1 MVYIFYR
8 YLYCFSRK
16 HWSCSSTLEASGLVE
31 FDQAFMVL
39 KSYTSSDAWPC
50 RASVHLATHITNLC
64 HKEQKTSRHQ
74 PNDFILGWTVLK
86 SRTSCIWI
94 HINNWFY
101 LCISKHTHIGCGL
114 FRKSI
119 FAISKDCAI
128 EEGQILTDWMVQL
141 YLESLQQLVWS
152 IMQIIIQITD

>member
-16 HWSCSSTLEASGLVE
+16 HWSCRSTLEASGLVE

-50 RASVHLATHITNLC
+50 RTSVHLATHIIRPVATN
-64 HKEQKTSRHQ
+64 KW
-74 PNDFILGWTVLK
+74 DFILGWTVLK
-86 SRTSCIWI
+86 SRASCIWI

-101 LCISKHTHIGCGL
+101 LCICKHTHIGCGL
-114 FRKSI
+114 LRKSI

-128 EEGQILTDWMVQL
+128 EEAQIFTDWMVQL

-152 IMQIIIQITD
+152 IMQMIIQITD